1 MGELECCQQ
10 QQLNHKVAF
19 RWVMA
24 YYQRKGLPLSDSAA
38 EDHRNWRMILSSI
51 DETKSDAVVNRV
63 SKAIKL
69 RDLCFAIPKSEDKQ
83 EEKKEAMDEK
93 FLLGL
98 ADQDEEL
105 EPLKI
110 TWQSQT
116 KELEALDNGEPESDS
131 DDEDDETCTKQ
142 QRALKKAA
150 RKKAKTRAK
159 TLRSSVK
166 ALKQQL
172 VLKARSKM
180 KAEFD
185 LYNSAYSA
193 IPHVYEYV
201 LLESGLGTVEL
212 NLRRMYTYFNREVIN
227 FIEGADDFYS
237 AFLDTTTSDLQ
248 IEQSARPNKEST
260 MKATA
265 MVLDWAGESFQ

>member
-1 MGELECCQQ
+1 MG
-10 QQLNHKVAF
+10 
-19 RWVMA
+19 
-24 YYQRKGLPLSDSAA
+24 
-38 EDHRNWRMILSSI
+38 
-51 DETKSDAVVNRV
+51 
-63 SKAIKL
+63 
-69 RDLCFAIPKSEDKQ
+69 
-83 EEKKEAMDEK
+83 
-93 FLLGL
+93 
-98 ADQDEEL
+98 
-105 EPLKI
+105 
-110 TWQSQT
+110 
-116 KELEALDNGEPESDS
+116 
-131 DDEDDETCTKQ
+131 TCTKQ

-227 FIEGADDFYS
+227 FIEGAEDFYS

-248 IEQSARPNKEST
+248 IEQSARPNKERSIVT
-260 MKATA
+260 TGTA
-265 MVLDWAGESFQ
+265 LMVKPSLKGECVCTEITCVGFY